1 VSNARSLPTPGLPP
15 RRRRLSGPARLAP
28 LLLVLALLAGCVSP
42 DARWST
48 PTSGRALGTSSAR
61 PSPSVSGGVQVPPA
75 DWQPCP
81 DVYKGIFPNP
91 PANVTFSCATVKV
104 PQDWAHPKDSGTFD
118 VALVRGRSTTQRDRV
133 GSLFINP
140 GGPGG
145 SGFEYAVY
153 RSVYLPAEVVR
164 RFDIVGFDPRGIG
177 RSSPVKCFSDADLD
191 QNFGIDPDPVGD
203 PGFQESVGLARR
215 LAQSCGDK
223 YGDKLPLFST
233 EQAARDMD
241 ALRAAVGEQQ
251 LTYLGYSYG
260 TLLGAVYAQLFPKN
274 VRALVLDGAVDP
286 TLTSQQSAEKQAAGF
301 ELAFTNFSKWCA
313 ANASSCPI
321 GPDARAVVMKAIT
334 DARTAP
340 VQGKGRKA
348 TAGWVFT
355 AVVSSLYSE
364 SSWRVLAQAMQDLR
378 GGKPDKMFQ
387 LADAYAERDASGKY
401 TNMFDANSAVG
412 CADSDNTPTVEQ
424 ARALQSQWREKYPL
438 FGGALALNLICAQWP
453 GKRDP
458 YPTGTATGSA
468 PIVVIGTIGDPATP
482 YEQAPA
488 LAKMLGVGTLVTWKG
503 EGHTAYPQTGCII
516 DAVNR
521 YLIDLKVP
529 AAGTTCEK

>member
-1 VSNARSLPTPGLPP
+1 MTLPKIGRAR
-15 RRRRLSGPARLAP
+15 RLAP
-28 LLLVLALLAGCVSP
+28 LLLVAALLAGCTNP
-42 DARWST
+42 PQFTT
-48 PTSGRALGTSSAR
+48 PTSGRALG
-61 PSPSVSGGVQVPPA
+61 SPSAASSGPVSRSGDLTIPPA
-75 DWQPCP
+75 DWKPCP
-81 DVYKGIFPNP
+81 DASKGVFPTP
-91 PANVTFSCATVKV
+91 PQNVTFSCATVKV

-118 VALVRGRSTTQRDRV
+118 IALVRGRSSTQRDRV

-145 SGFEYAVY
+145 SGFDYGVY
-153 RSVYLPAEVVR
+153 RAVYLPAEITR
-164 RFDIVGFDPRGIG
+164 RFDIIGFDPRGVG
-177 RSSPVKCFSDADLD
+177 RSTPVKCFSDADLD
-191 QNFGIDPDPVGD
+191 ENFGIDPDPVSD
-203 PGFQESVGLARR
+203 QGFQQTVALARK
-215 LAQSCGDK
+215 LAQSCGEK

-241 ALRAAVGEQQ
+241 ALRAAVGERQ

-286 TLTSQQSAEKQAAGF
+286 AQSMQQSAEKQAAGF
-301 ELAFTNFSKWCA
+301 ELAFSNFSTWCSNNP
-313 ANASSCPI
+313 ANCPI
-321 GPDARAVVMKAIT
+321 GPDARAVVMQAIA
-334 DARTAP
+334 DSRTAP
-340 VQGKGRKA
+340 VQGTGRKA
-348 TAGWVFT
+348 TTGWVFT

-364 SSWRVLAQAMQDLR
+364 SSWRMLAQAMQDLR
-378 GGKPDKMFQ
+378 NGKPDKMFQ
-387 LADAYAERDASGKY
+387 LADTYAERDAEGHY

-412 CADSDNTPTVEQ
+412 CADSDDTPTVEQ
-424 ARALQSQWREKYPL
+424 SRTLQSQWRAKYPL

-458 YPTGTATGSA
+458 YPTGPAKGSA
-468 PIVVIGTIGDPATP
+468 PILVIGTLGDPATP

-488 LAKMLGVGTLVTWKG
+488 LAKMLGVGTLLTWKG

-529 AAGTTCEK
+529 PAGTTCAK

>member
-1 VSNARSLPTPGLPP
+1 MISLPFLAA
-15 RRRRLSGPARLAP
+15 RRRRRALARLAP
-28 LLLVLALLAGCVSP
+28 VLLAVALLAGCSSSP
-42 DARWST
+42 QFT
-48 PTSGRALGTSSAR
+48 QPTSGRQLKAPSA
-61 PSPSVSGGVQVPPA
+61 PASAGGPVSQSGGLDIPPA
-75 DWQPCP
+75 AWTPCP
-81 DVYKGIFPNP
+81 DAYKGILASP
-91 PANVTFSCATVKV
+91 PQNTAFSCATVKV

-118 VALVRGRSTTQRDRV
+118 IALVRGRSTTQRDRV

-145 SGFEYAVY
+145 SGFDYGVY
-153 RSVYLPAEVVR
+153 RSVFLPAEILR
-164 RFDIVGFDPRGIG
+164 RFDIIGFDPRGIG

-191 QNFGIDPDPVGD
+191 QNFGLDPDPVSDAGY
-203 PGFQESVGLARR
+203 QQTVTLTRK
-215 LAQSCGDK
+215 LAQSCGEK

-241 ALRAAVGEQQ
+241 ALRAAAGERQ

-286 TLTSQQSAEKQAAGF
+286 TLSAQASAEKQAGGF
-301 ELAFTNFSKWCA
+301 ELAFKNFSTWCA
-313 ANASSCPI
+313 NTPNDCPI
-321 GPDARAVVMKAIT
+321 GPDARAVVMKAIA
-334 DARTAP
+334 DARANP
-340 VQGKGRKA
+340 VQGDGRKA

-364 SSWRVLAQAMQDLR
+364 SSWRLLAQAMQDLR
-378 GGKPDKMFQ
+378 GGKPAKMFQ
-387 LADAYAERDASGKY
+387 LADLYAERDPNGHY
-401 TNMFDANSAVG
+401 TNMFDANSVVN
-412 CADSDNTPTVEQ
+412 CADSDNVPTVEQ
-424 ARALQSQWREKYPL
+424 SRTLESQWREKYPL

-453 GKRDP
+453 GKHDP
-458 YPTGTATGSA
+458 YPTGPATGSA
-468 PIVVIGTIGDPATP
+468 PIVVIGTLGDPATP

-488 LAKMLGVGTLVTWKG
+488 LAKMLGVGNLVTWKG

-529 AAGTTCEK
+529 ANGTTCEK

>member
-1 VSNARSLPTPGLPP
+1 VILSRHP
-15 RRRRLSGPARLAP
+15 RIRRFLP
-28 LLLVLALLAGCVSP
+28 LLLVAALAAGCS
-42 DARWST
+42 SGTQFTT
-48 PTSGRALGTSSAR
+48 PTSGRPLGAASGA
-61 PSPSVSGGVQVPPA
+61 PSGAAGGNATKSGGLDIPAA
-75 DWQPCP
+75 DWTPCP
-81 DVYKGIFPNP
+81 DAYKGIFPSP
-91 PANVTFSCATVKV
+91 PQNVQFSCATVKV
-104 PQDWAHPKDSGTFD
+104 PKDWAHPKDSGTYD
-118 VALVRGRSTTQRDRV
+118 IAMVRGRSTSQRDRV

-145 SGFEYAVY
+145 SGYDYGVY
-153 RSVYLPAEVVR
+153 RSVYLPAEIVR
-164 RFDIVGFDPRGIG
+164 RFDIIGFDPRGIG

-191 QNFGIDPDPVGD
+191 QNFGIDPDPASDAGYQTTVT
-203 PGFQESVGLARR
+203 LTRK

-223 YGDKLPLFST
+223 YGDQLPLFST
-233 EQAARDMD
+233 EQTARDLD
-241 ALRAAVGEQQ
+241 ALRASVGEAQ

-286 TLTSQQSAEKQAAGF
+286 TLTMQQAAEKQAGGF
-301 ELAFTNFSKWCA
+301 ELAFTNFSKWCTD
-313 ANASSCPI
+313 NASSCPI
-321 GPDARAVVMKAIT
+321 APDARAVVMKAIA
-334 DARTAP
+334 DARANP
-340 VQGKGRKA
+340 VTGTDGRKA
-348 TAGWVFT
+348 TSGWVFT

-364 SSWRVLAQAMQDLR
+364 SSWRLLAQAMDDLR
-378 GGKPDKMFQ
+378 NGKPAKMFQ
-387 LADAYAERDASGKY
+387 LADQYAERDANGHYS
-401 TNMFDANSAVG
+401 NMFDANSAVN

-424 ARALQSQWREKYPL
+424 DRALQSQWRQKYPL

-458 YPTGTATGSA
+458 YPTGPATGSA